1 MSDGLLRVN
10 FNALADAGL
19 DIGGAVSQLDSKL
32 AELEAEAKPL
42 LETWEGTAKEAYHQR
57 QRKWTDA
64 ATDLKIILSDI
75 QNAVDK
81 SAQEYATT
89 ESNAEKRFL

>member
-19 DIGGAVSQLDSKL
+19 DIAGAVSQLDTKL
-32 AELEAEAKPL
+32 AELEADAKPL
-42 LETWEGTAKEAYHQR
+42 VETWEGQAKEAYYLR